1 MPTKAVRV
9 RAHERENPHG
19 GTEHVKAHIRHIE
32 GADYHGPAFE
42 TNFDDEDQKEEEE
55 QEESEEQEETKES
68 KGGETK
74 E

>member
-32 GADYHGPAFE
+32 GADYHSPAFE
-42 TNFDDEDQKEEEE
+42 TNFDDEDQKEEEQE
-55 QEESEEQEETKES
+55 KTEESKE
-68 KGGETK
+68 GETK